1 MFVGLVSV
9 CWASQCL
16 LDWSVFVGLV
26 SFVRLV
32 SVCWTSQCL
41 LG

>member
-16 LDWSVFVGLV
+16 LDWSE
-26 SFVRLV
+26 FVRLV